1 MELKRTGKG
10 QLYGDLYLHVNSKQ
24 LFCCQFNHHQMP
36 SMEIPSCNHASPAL
50 PILTQ
55 PWGSASLAAAFPA
68 ETLVGFLFLEMV
80 VVKAASDYYLQSFAC
95 SHGGCENP
103 DPDPAAAEL
112 CQPSLAQGSTRHL
125 LNQAL
130 KPLPA
135 EPPRMGGNVWKVTR
149 AGM

>member
-1 MELKRTGKG
+1 
-10 QLYGDLYLHVNSKQ
+10 
-24 LFCCQFNHHQMP
+24 
-36 SMEIPSCNHASPAL
+36 
-50 PILTQ
+50 
-55 PWGSASLAAAFPA
+55 
-68 ETLVGFLFLEMV
+68 MV
-80 VVKAASDYYLQSFAC
+80 VVKVASDYDLQSFAC

-112 CQPSLAQGSTRHL
+112 WQPSLALGSTGHL

-135 EPPRMGGNVWKVTR
+135 EEEPPRMGGIVCKVTH